1 MINTK
6 VLSPGLAF
14 RFSVRTFSTSDK
26 NHRDRSVIYN
36 CENRPEPVLDE
47 KFREKVRNKR
57 IRELQ
62 YKYSVSFL
70 AYKWIQ
76 ASTIISNCSSE
87 QGFYKKCT
95 KYAG

>member
-47 KFREKVRNKR
+47 KFREKVR
-57 IRELQ
+57 I
-62 YKYSVSFL
+62 
-70 AYKWIQ
+70 
-76 ASTIISNCSSE
+76 
-87 QGFYKKCT
+87 
-95 KYAG
+95 